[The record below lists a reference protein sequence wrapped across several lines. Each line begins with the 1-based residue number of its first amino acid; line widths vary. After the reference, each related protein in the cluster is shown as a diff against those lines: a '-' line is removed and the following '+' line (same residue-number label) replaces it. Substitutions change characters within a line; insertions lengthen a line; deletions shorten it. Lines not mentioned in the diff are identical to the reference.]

1 MENKK
6 RSFFERLTGSTSA
19 DEETVDTRRDSMARG
34 VKVNSKD
41 EKEGNWIEEE
51 NEEAELSVD
60 VYQTPTDIIVQ
71 TMVAGVKPEDLE
83 ISVSRDV
90 VTIRGEREESRTID
104 EDNYFTQE
112 LYWGKFS
119 RTISLP
125 AEVEPE
131 DVEATE
137 RHGLLTVKIKKVD
150 KEKRAVLKSNL
161 SKNVPR
167 GWIAHPTCPSSGE
180 RSTTELPRQISII

>member
-1 MENKK
+1 MANKK
-6 RSFFERLTGSTSA
+6 GSFWERLTGSVSM
-19 DEETVDTRRDSMARG
+19 EEESSEPKKEYSIKGVRG
-34 VKVNSKD
+34 DKKGESS
-41 EKEGNWIEEE
+41 NWIEEE

-60 VYQTPTDIIVQ
+60 VYQTGTDIIIE

-83 ISVSRDV
+83 LSIARDMI
-90 VTIRGEREESRTID
+90 TIKGEREESRNID
-104 EDNYFTQE
+104 EDNYFTKE

-131 DVEATE
+131 EVEATE

-150 KEKRAVLKSNL
+150 KEKKNNVRVKS
-161 SKNVPR
+161 
-167 GWIAHPTCPSSGE
+167 I
-180 RSTTELPRQISII
+180 

>member
-6 RSFFERLTGSTSA
+6 RSFFERLTGSISM
-19 DEETVDTRRDSMARG
+19 EEEEEDPKKVYSVKGAKDS
-34 VKVNSKD
+34 
-41 EKEGNWIEEE
+41 NWIEEE

-60 VYQTPTDIIVQ
+60 VYQTPTDIVIQ

-83 ISVSRDV
+83 LSISRDMI
-90 VTIRGEREESRTID
+90 TIRGEREESRTVD
-104 EDNYFTQE
+104 EDNYFTKE

-131 DVEATE
+131 EVEATE

-150 KEKRAVLKSNL
+150 KEK
-161 SKNVPR
+161 KNTVKV
-167 GWIAHPTCPSSGE
+167 
-180 RSTTELPRQISII
+180 RSI

>member
-6 RSFFERLTGSTSA
+6 RSFFERLTGNINA
-19 DEETVDTRRDSMARG
+19 EEELV
-34 VKVNSKD
+34 SKKSYSGKNI
-41 EKEGNWIEEE
+41 KENTGDKKNNDWIEEE

-60 VYQTPTDIIVQ
+60 VYQTPTDIIIQ

-83 ISVSRDV
+83 LSIARDI
-90 VTIRGEREESRTID
+90 VTIHGNREENRNID
-104 EDNYFTQE
+104 EENYFTKE

-131 DVEATE
+131 EVEATE
-137 RHGLLTVKIKKVD
+137 KHGLITIKIKKVD
-150 KEKRAVLKSNL
+150 KEK
-161 SKNVPR
+161 KNSVKV
-167 GWIAHPTCPSSGE
+167 
-180 RSTTELPRQISII
+180 RSI